1 MLRNTFG
8 ISTHDLNSRSGYLQR
23 CCVVCCLGVLL
34 LTTSGC
40 HSLQQW
46 WHNGFKVG
54 PNHCTPAATVAEVW
68 MEADD
73 PRVSL
78 DSSDFADWWSVFND
92 PVLDG
97 LILNAYQQNLT
108 LREAGFRVLQAQAER
123 AIARGER
130 LPQVQ
135 QINGDYTRLQT
146 SSNILQIITSKKAFD
161 QWMLDFN
168 VGWELDIWGHYR
180 RLVEAADAEL
190 DASVN
195 SYDAILNT
203 LISEVALT
211 YVEIRSLQEQLEY
224 ARENITIQKN
234 SLEIAEAQLRE
245 GATDQ
250 VSVEFAKANLEAT
263 TALQPGLEIELRTAA
278 NRLCVLLGVPPR
290 QLGPILGVQ
299 PVPVVPNDVAVGIP
313 ADLIRR
319 RPDIRADEQIVAA
332 QCALVGIAESEL
344 YPSFF
349 INGTLRL
356 SSQRLDRLFT
366 SESLGG
372 VIGPAFQWNVLNY
385 GRLISNVK
393 VFDAELEQA
402 VSRYQ
407 ETVLE
412 AAAEVENG
420 LTAFLRSQEEY
431 AAIESSNQANLRAL
445 ELVTFQFREGEIDFT
460 PLYVLQANIVTQQID
475 LVRAK
480 AEISLNLIKLYKA
493 LGGGWQL
500 RCHVDPKCGLITQG
514 FEGIAIPPNGSTPR
528 LDEPFAPEGNAPLEP
543 SVLESLQGMSE
554 EEVRIMAAELLKQL
568 ANTQTDKTQ
577 AVEPRTNRTRDPAT
591 APKNSL
597 ASSPTR
603 KSVDRIG
610 SPTDEN
616 SQETP
621 RSVNARD
628 SNPVRAQQTAFSA
641 GPENPSKTNSP
652 RTASQVNEALKQILG
667 RFQSDPGTEVVR

>member
-1 MLRNTFG
+1 
-8 ISTHDLNSRSGYLQR
+8 
-23 CCVVCCLGVLL
+23 
-34 LTTSGC
+34 
-40 HSLQQW
+40 
-46 WHNGFKVG
+46 
-54 PNHCTPAATVAEVW
+54 
-68 MEADD
+68 
-73 PRVSL
+73 
-78 DSSDFADWWSVFND
+78 
-92 PVLDG
+92 
-97 LILNAYQQNLT
+97 
-108 LREAGFRVLQAQAER
+108 
-123 AIARGER
+123 
-130 LPQVQ
+130 
-135 QINGDYTRLQT
+135 
-146 SSNILQIITSKKAFD
+146 
-161 QWMLDFN
+161 
-168 VGWELDIWGHYR
+168 GWELDIWGHYR

-263 TALQPGLEIELRTAA
+263 TALEPGLEIELRTAA

-319 RPDIRADEQIVAA
+319 RPDIRADERIVAA
-332 QCALVGIAESEL
+332 RCAQVGIAESEL

-349 INGTLRL
+349 INGTLKL

-372 VIGPAFQWNVLNY
+372 VVGPAFQWNVLNY
-385 GRLISNVK
+385 GRLINNVK
-393 VFDAELEQA
+393 VFDAELDQA

-412 AAAEVENG
+412 AAAEGENG
-420 LTAFLRSQEEY
+420 LTAFLRSQEQY
-431 AAIESSNQANLRAL
+431 TAIESSNQANLRAL

-500 RCHVDPKCGLITQG
+500 RCYVDPKCGLITQG
-514 FEGIAIPPNGSTPR
+514 FEGIAIPPNGPMPR
-528 LDEPFAPEGNAPLEP
+528 LDEPFAPAGNAPLEP

-554 EEVRIMAAELLKQL
+554 EEVRIIAAELLKQL

-591 APKNSL
+591 APKKSI

-610 SPTDEN
+610 NPTDET
-616 SQETP
+616 SQKTQ
-621 RSVNARD
+621 RSVNAFD
-628 SNPVRAQQTAFSA
+628 SNPGQDQQTAFSA
-641 GPENPSKTNSP
+641 RPENPSKTDAP

-667 RFQSDPGTEVVR
+667 RFQSEPGTDVVR